1 MRWAEISIEVP
12 PLSVEPVSAA
22 LMEVGCS
29 GVAIFDLKF
38 EDDRR
43 ELGTADRFPVFSAGG
58 AARVNLLGAIVL
70 EGYLAFPF
78 QRPNKSGVWGLQ
90 IVSGW

>member
-1 MRWAEISIEVP
+1 VW
-12 PLSVEPVSAA
+12 
-22 LMEVGCS
+22 
-29 GVAIFDLKF
+29 
-38 EDDRR
+38 
-43 ELGTADRFPVFSAGG
+43 SAGG

-78 QRPNKSGVWGLQ
+78 QRPNRNGVWGVQ